1 MRKNILK
8 FSLLFLSFAVAF
20 FAWFSLNNAIL
31 IPNSSVWL
39 VPMIWFSLFYIVY
52 SLEFILIS
60 EKLLINLS
68 IALGIFLSLIF
79 VHIIWHFLFLLLAIG
94 LFVISFKQIKNDL
107 GQNVKL
113 YLPKTLRM
121 GKVSFIFALALVISS
136 QYYFQAK
143 AVGLLKFPVFDV
155 GVILENSLVR
165 NILYKLNPDLQKI
178 NDKNLTVDQMILQNY
193 QASQILG
200 EKSELLSVTQ
210 GNQAILS
217 VDLQKIE
224 ELQKQKILEA
234 GRAQLG
240 KMANRTLTGS
250 EKVMDVFT
258 IIVNQKIQSLISPD
272 YAYKNFPVIPIYMAI
287 ILFLTVLSLGA
298 FLSRILVHLINFIF
312 WILILTKIVEIK
324 KVPVEMEV
332 IK

>member
-8 FSLLFLSFAVAF
+8 FSLFFLSFVVAF
-20 FAWFSLNNAIL
+20 FAWLSLNNAIL

-68 IALGIFLSLIF
+68 IVLGIFLSLIF
-79 VHIIWHFLFLLLAIG
+79 VHTIWHIAFLLLAIG
-94 LFVISFKQIKNDL
+94 LFIVSSRQIKNDL

-121 GKVSFIFALALVISS
+121 GKVFFIFALTLAISS

-143 AVGLLKFPVFDV
+143 AVGLLKLPVFDV
-155 GVILENSLVR
+155 GAILENSLAR
-165 NILYKLNPDLQKI
+165 NILYKLNPDLQKL

-193 QASQILG
+193 QASQIVD
-200 EKSELLSVTQ
+200 EKTELLKLAQ
-210 GNQAILS
+210 GNQIILS
-217 VDLQKIE
+217 IDLQKIE

-234 GRAQLG
+234 GREQLG
-240 KMANRTLTGS
+240 KMANQTLTGS
-250 EKVMDVFT
+250 ERVTDVFT
-258 IIVNQKIQSLISPD
+258 KIVNQKIQNLISPD
-272 YAYKNFPVIPIYMAI
+272 YASENFPTIPIYMAI
-287 ILFLTVLSLGA
+287 VLFLTVLSLGV
-298 FLSRILVHLINFIF
+298 FLSRILVYLISFIF
-312 WILILTKIVEIK
+312 WIFILTKIIEIQ
-324 KVPVEMEV
+324 KVTAEMEV